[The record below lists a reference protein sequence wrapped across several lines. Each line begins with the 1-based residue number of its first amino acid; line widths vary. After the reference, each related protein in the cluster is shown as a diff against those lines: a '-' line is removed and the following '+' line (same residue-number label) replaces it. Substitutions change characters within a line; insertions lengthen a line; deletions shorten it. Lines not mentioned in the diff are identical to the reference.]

1 MVKSVALNPNASLE
15 KHEARPKP
23 RIKQDR
29 PAYEVIN
36 TGFYDH
42 KDRFRPAGSL
52 LYYDGEPNQNLFPL
66 NKMANDRMNLF
77 IDKLNGLGHEVA
89 KKEKRGYIP
98 QATKEWV
105 ETDEIEVPMVEH
117 VFGVP
122 KFDDG
127 KDEIR

>member
-1 MVKSVALNPNASLE
+1 MKMLALNPNASLD
-15 KHEARPKP
+15 KHEPRAKP

-36 TGFYDH
+36 DGFFDT
-42 KDRFRPAGSL
+42 KDKFKFPGAL
-52 LYYDGEPNQNLFPL
+52 IYFDGEPNQNLFPL
-66 NKMANDRMNLF
+66 NKLANDKMNEF
-77 IDKLNGLGHEVA
+77 IEKLNNLGMASA
-89 KKEKRGYIP
+89 KANKKGYTPLPI
-98 QATKEWV
+98 KEWV

-127 KDEIR
+127 KDDIR

>member
-1 MVKSVALNPNASLE
+1 MKMLALNPNASLD
-15 KHEARPKP
+15 KHEPRLKP

-36 TGFYDH
+36 DGFYDA
-42 KDRFRPAGSL
+42 KDKFKFPGAL
-52 LYYDGEPNQNLFPL
+52 IYFDGEPNHNLYPL
-66 NKMANDRMNLF
+66 NKLANDKMNEF
-77 IDKLNGLGHEVA
+77 IEKLNNLGMASA
-89 KKEKRGYIP
+89 KANKKGYTPLPI
-98 QATKEWV
+98 KEWV

-127 KDEIR
+127 KDDIR